1 VVALFMSF
9 TCGLIFIS
17 LYALAAGAVYL
28 PPWPGLLGAV
38 YVGAFEMSITFILW
52 LSALRL
58 SENTAKVGSLI
69 FLSPPLSLIFIHFS
83 VGEDITGAT
92 IAGLGLILLG
102 LVAQKGR
109 TRRRAKEQKSIL
121 ISLRFRRPRGKS

>member
-1 VVALFMSF
+1 
-9 TCGLIFIS
+9 
-17 LYALAAGAVYL
+17 
-28 PPWPGLLGAV
+28 V

-69 FLSPPLSLIFIHFS
+69 FLSPPLSLIFIHFF

-92 IAGLGLILLG
+92 MAGLGLILLG
-102 LVAQKGR
+102 LVAQKGCA
-109 TRRRAKEQKSIL
+109 RRKPKTKNQY
-121 ISLRFRRPRGKS
+121 